1 LIKLRRE
8 AGMVSLSKLSISKR
22 LGVGLGSIIAFM
34 VVLTLTGIWSLAT
47 MNGKVEQITNV
58 NNAKIDL
65 AYGIKGAVASV
76 DKSIVTSIIA
86 NDPAVTGAE
95 KKKIADAR
103 TAYSAALEKL
113 SKLELSEKGKE
124 LIEGIQQN
132 FTISQNANDRVLELA
147 TAGNM
152 GAANTLLTGS
162 AQISTM
168 LSDACDE
175 MVKFQRERTAAGAR
189 EAAAAYFRGRYVL
202 IIMGVAVFAFAV
214 FLAYFLAR
222 SITKPLS
229 EGVSVANRIAE
240 GDLTARIDT
249 AATDETGQLLSAMG
263 DMVVKLQD
271 IIGEVK
277 TAAGNMASASNQLN
291 ESSEL
296 MSHGANEQAGRASQ
310 VATASEEMSQ
320 TIMDIAKNTSS
331 IESSATDTAKLAK
344 NGEQVV
350 DRSVEK
356 VKAIA
361 RTIGESAQLIRSLGD
376 RSGQIGQIINV
387 INDIADQTNLLAL
400 NAAIEAARAGDVG
413 RGFAVVADEVKKL
426 AERAGN
432 STAEIGGMIKSIQ
445 DEVRQVVL
453 SMESITKEVTTGVEL
468 STEAGN
474 VLRTIVGSVDQ
485 LHIMVQ
491 QIASATEEMA
501 ATSEEINRDIET
513 IASVSQTTSG
523 NSDQIAQASQKLA
536 DLSTHLE
543 QAVAGFKV

>member
-1 LIKLRRE
+1 
-8 AGMVSLSKLSISKR
+8 MVNLSKLSISKR
-22 LGVGLGSIIAFM
+22 LGVGLGLIIAFM
-34 VVLTLTGIWSLAT
+34 VVLTLTGIWSLAN
-47 MNGKVEQITNV
+47 MNGKVQQITEV
-58 NNAKIDL
+58 NNVKIEL
-65 AYGIKGAVASV
+65 AYSIKAAVAAV
-76 DKSIVTSIIA
+76 DKSVVTSVMS
-86 NDPAVTGAE
+86 NDQSVTEAE

-103 TAYSAALEKL
+103 ATYSTAMEKL
-113 SKLELSEKGKE
+113 TKLELSEKGKE
-124 LIEGIQQN
+124 LLEGIKQN
-132 FTISQNANDRVLELA
+132 FSISQNANDRVIELA
-147 TAGNM
+147 AAGNM
-152 GAANTLLTGS
+152 GNAGTLLTGS
-162 AQISTM
+162 AQISNM
-168 LSDACDE
+168 LSEACDE
-175 MVKFQRERTAAGAR
+175 MVKFQRDRTATGAK
-189 EAAAAYFRGRYVL
+189 EAASTYFRGRYVL
-202 IIMGVAVFAFAV
+202 IIIGAVVLAFAV

-229 EGVSVANRIAE
+229 EGVSVAHRIAD

-249 AATDETGQLLSAMG
+249 TATDETGQLLNAMS
-263 DMVVKLQD
+263 DMVLKLQQ

-277 TAAGNMASASNQLN
+277 TASGNMTSASHQLN

-320 TIMDIAKNTSS
+320 TIMEIAKNTSS

-344 NGEQVV
+344 NGEEVV

-361 RTIGESAQLIRSLGD
+361 RTIGESAQLIKSLGD

-400 NAAIEAARAGDVG
+400 NAAIEAARAGEVG

-453 SMESITKEVTTGVEL
+453 SMESITKEVTMGVEL
-468 STEAGN
+468 SSEAGN

-513 IASVSQTTSG
+513 IAAVSQTTSG

-536 DLSTHLE
+536 DLSAHLE
-543 QAVAGFKV
+543 DAVSGFRV